1 MVSTEER
8 IKALATYLGVEE
20 DEITEGYDDTVFEVN
35 GEEYR
40 VLDDGE
46 ADEAVVD
53 DVENLIDDMGLE
65 AFTDS
70 MQDWIVGN
78 AIDNAEWFDEALE
91 EDMNYY
97 VDDMSDDEV
106 VEEAIN
112 YGVIDE
118 DDAYIEDED
127 GNQEIKPELD
137 IEDLGEKLVDE
148 LIDREPDA
156 YTWYVNNFGKNSV
169 RDLINDG
176 TLTLDYQAI
185 ADEVISWDGRGNSLA
200 SYDSDEIELD
210 DGLYAYR
217 IN

>member
-35 GEEYR
+35 GEEYL
-40 VLDDGE
+40 VLDDDE

-53 DVENLIDDMGLE
+53 DIENIIDDMGLE

-91 EDMNYY
+91 EDMNFY

-106 VEEAIN
+106 VENAIDYN
-112 YGVIDE
+112 IIDE
-118 DDAYIEDED
+118 DGAYVEDED
-127 GNQEIKPELD
+127 GNQEINPGLY
-137 IEDLGEKLVDE
+137 IEDLGEKLVQA
-148 LIDREPDA
+148 LIDEQDDA
-156 YTWYVNNFGKNSV
+156 YEWYVYNFGENSV
-169 RDLINDG
+169 RDLIKEG
-176 TLTLDYQAI
+176 VLTLDYQAI
-185 ADEVISWDGRGNSLA
+185 ADEVIRWDGRGNSLA

>member
-40 VLDDGE
+40 VLDDVE

-53 DVENLIDDMGLE
+53 EVENLIDDLGIE
-65 AFTDS
+65 AFTPY
-70 MQDWIVGN
+70 MRDWIVDN
-78 AIDNAEWFDEALE
+78 AIDNIDWFDDALE

-97 VDDMSDDEV
+97 VGDLSDDEV

-118 DDAYIEDED
+118 DDAYVEDED
-127 GNQEIKPELD
+127 GNQEINPDLD

-156 YTWYVNNFGKNSV
+156 YSWYIYNFGEDSV
-169 RDLINDG
+169 RDLIKDG

-200 SYDSDEIELD
+200 SYDSEEIELD
-210 DGLYAYR
+210 NGLYAYR

>member
-40 VLDDGE
+40 VLDDDE

-53 DVENLIDDMGLE
+53 EIENIVDDLGLE
-65 AFTDS
+65 AFTDA
-70 MQDWIVGN
+70 MQDWILDN
-78 AIDNAEWFDEALE
+78 AIDNTNWFDEALE
-91 EDMNYY
+91 EDMNRY
-97 VDDMSDDEV
+97 VNDMTDYDV
-106 VEEAIN
+106 VLEAIN

-127 GNQEIKPELD
+127 GNQEINPELD

-148 LIDREPDA
+148 MVDREPDA
-156 YTWYVNNFGKNSV
+156 YSWYVYNFGEDSV
-169 RDLINDG
+169 RELINNG
-176 TLTLDYQAI
+176 EINLDYQAI
-185 ADEVISWDGRGNSLA
+185 AEECTDWDGRGHNLA
-200 SYDSDEIELD
+200 SYDGEEIELD
-210 DGLYAYR
+210 NGLYAYR
-217 IN
+217 MN

>member
-35 GEEYR
+35 GEEYL
-40 VLDDGE
+40 VLDDDE
-46 ADEAVVD
+46 ADEAVAED
-53 DVENLIDDMGLE
+53 IENLIDDVGLE
-65 AFTDS
+65 AFTPA
-70 MQDWIVGN
+70 MKNWIVNMAIGN
-78 AIDNAEWFDEALE
+78 PDWFDEALE

-97 VDDMSDDEV
+97 VGDMSDDDV
-106 VEEAIN
+106 VENAID

-137 IEDLGEKLVDE
+137 IEDLGEKLVEE
-148 LIDREPDA
+148 LVSSEPDA
-156 YTWYVNNFGKNSV
+156 YTWYVNNFGENSV

-185 ADEVISWDGRGNSLA
+185 ADEVIGWDGRGQSLS
-200 SYDSDEIELD
+200 SYDGQEIELD
-210 DGLYAYR
+210 NGLYAYR
-217 IN
+217 LN

>member
-40 VLDDGE
+40 VLDDDE

-53 DVENLIDDMGLE
+53 DIENLIDELGLE
-65 AFTDS
+65 AFTPA
-70 MQDWIVGN
+70 MQNWILN
-78 AIDNAEWFDEALE
+78 IALDNPEWFDEALE

-97 VDDMSDDEV
+97 VDDMTDEDV
-106 VEEAIN
+106 VEEAIR
-112 YGVIDE
+112 YDVIDE

-127 GNQEIKPELD
+127 GNQEINPDLD
-137 IEDLGEKLVDE
+137 IEDLGEKLVQALVE
-148 LIDREPDA
+148 SEPDA
-156 YTWYVNNFGKNSV
+156 YTWYVDNFGEKSV

-185 ADEVISWDGRGNSLA
+185 AKECADWDGRGHLLS
-200 SYDSDEIELD
+200 SYSGEEIELD
-210 DGLYAYR
+210 NGLYAYR

>member
-40 VLDDGE
+40 VLDDDE

-53 DVENLIDDMGLE
+53 DIEILIDDIGLE
-65 AFTDS
+65 AFTPA
-70 MQDWIVGN
+70 MQYWIVEN
-78 AIDNAEWFDEALE
+78 AIDNVDWFDDALE

-97 VDDMSDDEV
+97 VDDMDDDEV
-106 VEEAIN
+106 VEEAIEYN
-112 YGVIDE
+112 VIDE

-127 GNQEIKPELD
+127 GNQEINPDLD
-137 IEDLGEKLVDE
+137 IENLGEQLVDA
-148 LIDREPDA
+148 LIDEQSDA
-156 YTWYVNNFGKNSV
+156 YDWYVDNYGEKSV
-169 RDLINDG
+169 RDLITDG

-185 ADEVISWDGRGNSLA
+185 ADECVKWDGRGHNLA
-200 SYDSDEIELD
+200 SYDGEEIELD
-210 DGLYAYR
+210 NGLYAYR
-217 IN
+217 LN

>member
-40 VLDDGE
+40 VLDDDE
-46 ADEAVVD
+46 ANEAVVND
-53 DVENLIDDMGLE
+53 IEDLIDDMGIE
-65 AFTDS
+65 AFTPA
-70 MQDWIVGN
+70 MKDWIVDN
-78 AIDNAEWFDEALE
+78 AIGNDEWFDEALE

-106 VEEAIN
+106 VENAID

-118 DDAYIEDED
+118 DDAYVEDED
-127 GNQEIKPELD
+127 GNQEINPDLD
-137 IEDLGEKLVDE
+137 IEDLGEKLVQE

-156 YTWYVNNFGKNSV
+156 YEWYVYNFGEDSV
-169 RDLINDG
+169 RDLIKDG

-185 ADEVISWDGRGNSLA
+185 ADEVMRWDGRGNSLA
-200 SYDSDEIELD
+200 PYDFEEIELD
-210 DGLYAYR
+210 NGLYAYR
-217 IN
+217 LN

>member
-40 VLDDGE
+40 VLDDAE
-46 ADEAVVD
+46 ADEAVVND
-53 DVENLIDDMGLE
+53 IENLIDDMGLG

-78 AIDNAEWFDEALE
+78 AIDNSEWFDEALE

-97 VDDMSDDEV
+97 VDDLSDDEV
-106 VEEAIN
+106 VENAID

-118 DDAYIEDED
+118 DDAYVEDED
-127 GNQEIKPELD
+127 GNEEINPDLD
-137 IEDLGEKLVDE
+137 IEDLGEKLVQA
-148 LIDREPDA
+148 LIDEQDDA
-156 YTWYVNNFGKNSV
+156 YTWYVDSFGEKSV
-169 RDLINDG
+169 RDLIKDG

-200 SYDSDEIELD
+200 SYDGDEIELD
-210 DGLYAYR
+210 NGLYAYR
-217 IN
+217 LD

>member
-20 DEITEGYDDTVFEVN
+20 DEITEGYDDNVFEVN

-40 VLDDGE
+40 VLDDAE
-46 ADEAVVD
+46 ADEAVTND
-53 DVENLIDDMGLE
+53 IENLIDDIGIE
-65 AFTDS
+65 AFTPS
-70 MQDWIVGN
+70 MRDWIVDN
-78 AIDNAEWFDEALE
+78 AIYNVEWFDEALE
-91 EDMNYY
+91 EDTNFY
-97 VDDMSDDEV
+97 VDDLSDDEV

-118 DDAYIEDED
+118 DDAYVEDED
-127 GNQEIKPELD
+127 GNQEINPDLD

-156 YTWYVNNFGKNSV
+156 YSWYIYNFGENSV

-176 TLTLDYQAI
+176 TLRLNYQAI
-185 ADEVISWDGRGNSLA
+185 ADEVMTWDGRGQSLS
-200 SYDSDEIELD
+200 SYDGEEIELEN
-210 DGLYAYR
+210 GLYAYR
-217 IN
+217 L

>member
-20 DEITEGYDDTVFEVN
+20 DEIIEGYDDTVFEVN
-35 GEEYR
+35 GEEYC
-40 VLDDGE
+40 VLDDDE
-46 ADEAVVD
+46 ANEAVVND
-53 DVENLIDDMGLE
+53 IENIIDDIGIE
-65 AFTDS
+65 AFTPA
-70 MQDWIVGN
+70 MKDWIVSN
-78 AIDNAEWFDEALE
+78 AIGNDEWFDEALE

-106 VEEAIN
+106 VENAIA

-118 DDAYIEDED
+118 DDAYVQDED
-127 GNQEIKPELD
+127 GNQEINPDLD
-137 IEDLGEKLVDE
+137 IEDLGEKLVQE

-156 YTWYVNNFGKNSV
+156 YEWYVYNFGEDSV
-169 RDLINDG
+169 RDLIKNG

-200 SYDSDEIELD
+200 YYDSEEIELD
-210 DGLYAYR
+210 NGLYAYR
-217 IN
+217 LN

>member
-40 VLDDGE
+40 VLDDAE
-46 ADEAVVD
+46 ADEAVTND
-53 DVENLIDDMGLE
+53 IENLIDDIGIE
-65 AFTDS
+65 AFTPS
-70 MQDWIVGN
+70 MRDWIVEN
-78 AIDNAEWFDEALE
+78 AIYNVDWFDDALE
-91 EDMNYY
+91 EDTNYY
-97 VDDMSDDEV
+97 VNDMSDDEV
-106 VEEAIN
+106 VENAID

-127 GNQEIKPELD
+127 GNQEINPELD

-156 YTWYVNNFGKNSV
+156 YSWYIYNFGEDSV
-169 RDLINDG
+169 RDLIKDG
-176 TLTLDYQAI
+176 TLRLNYQAI
-185 ADEVISWDGRGNSLA
+185 ADEVMTWDGRGNSLA
-200 SYDSDEIELD
+200 SYDSEEIELD
-210 DGLYAYR
+210 NGLYAYR